1 MLTYSP
7 RHRSGIFAI
16 MNPGS
21 RKAIFDYVLVR
32 LRRKRSAIIISIF
45 IYQTKML
52 IQTWT
57 DVLVGSLQNLWFQV
71 ANWLP
76 SLIGAMLVFI
86 VGLIVAAGL
95 SSLVERVLGAVK
107 LDSLLRKLGVEEYTR
122 RAGMEL
128 NSGHFVGQ
136 LVYWFMTLA
145 FLLAASDILGFFA
158 LSSFLRDVLLYLP
171 NLVIAVLIMLAALV
185 VANMVMHLV
194 RASVMGAKLHA
205 AKFLGSASW
214 WVIMIFGGLASLV
227 QLGIAVSIINT
238 LITGLIAMMALAGG
252 LAFGLGG
259 KDYAAHLLSKLQS
272 ELEG

>member
-1 MLTYSP
+1 
-7 RHRSGIFAI
+7 
-16 MNPGS
+16 
-21 RKAIFDYVLVR
+21 
-32 LRRKRSAIIISIF
+32 
-45 IYQTKML
+45 ML

-95 SSLVERVLGAVK
+95 SSLVERVLSAVK
-107 LDSLLRKLGVEEYTR
+107 LDNLLRKLGVEEYTK
-122 RAGMEL
+122 RANLEL
-128 NSGHFVGQ
+128 NSGHFLGQ

-145 FLLAASDILGFFA
+145 FLLAASDILGFYS
-158 LSSFLRDVLLYLP
+158 LSSFLREVLAYLP

-185 VANMVMHLV
+185 VANLAMHLV
-194 RASVMGAKLHA
+194 KASVMGARLHA

-214 WVIMIFGGLASLV
+214 WVIMVFGGLAALV

-238 LITGLIAMMALAGG
+238 LITGLIGMMALAGG

-259 KDYAAHLLSKLQS
+259 KDYAAHLLQKLQN
-272 ELEG
+272 ELEGRE

>member
-1 MLTYSP
+1 
-7 RHRSGIFAI
+7 
-16 MNPGS
+16 
-21 RKAIFDYVLVR
+21 
-32 LRRKRSAIIISIF
+32 
-45 IYQTKML
+45 ML

-71 ANWLP
+71 ATWLP

-95 SSLVERVLGAVK
+95 SSLVERVLAAIR
-107 LDSLLRKLGVEEYTR
+107 LDNLLRKMGVEEYTR
-122 RAGMEL
+122 RANMEL

-158 LSSFLRDVLLYLP
+158 LSGFLRDVLLYLP

-185 VANMVMHLV
+185 VANLAMHLV

-214 WVIMIFGGLASLV
+214 WVIMVFGGLAALV

>member
-1 MLTYSP
+1 
-7 RHRSGIFAI
+7 
-16 MNPGS
+16 
-21 RKAIFDYVLVR
+21 
-32 LRRKRSAIIISIF
+32 
-45 IYQTKML
+45 ML

-76 SLIGAMLVFI
+76 SLIGALLVFV

-95 SSLVERVLGAVK
+95 GSLVERVLRAVK
-107 LDSLLRKLGVEEYTR
+107 LDSLLRRLGVEEYTK
-122 RAGMEL
+122 RAGLEL
-128 NSGHFVGQ
+128 NAGHFLGE
-136 LVYWFMTLA
+136 LVYWFMVLA
-145 FLLAASDILGFFA
+145 FMLAASDILGFFA
-158 LSSFLRDVLLYLP
+158 LSSFLMNVLMYLP

-185 VANMVMHLV
+185 VANLTMHLV

-214 WVIMIFGGLASLV
+214 WVIMVFGGLAALV

-238 LITGLIAMMALAGG
+238 LVTGMIAMMALAGG

-259 KDYAAHLLSKLQS
+259 KDYAAHLLQKFQN
-272 ELEG
+272 ELEGRE